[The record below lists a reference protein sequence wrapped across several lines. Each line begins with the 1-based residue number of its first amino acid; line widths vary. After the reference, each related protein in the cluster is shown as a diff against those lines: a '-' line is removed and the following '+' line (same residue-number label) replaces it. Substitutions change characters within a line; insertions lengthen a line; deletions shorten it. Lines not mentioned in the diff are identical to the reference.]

1 MKTGREFRV
10 WVLGNGARW
19 DGKGD
24 FLFCFEGGL
33 IWNGEV
39 RCALVFT

>member
-24 FLFCFEGGL
+24 FFFVWKG
-33 IWNGEV
+33 V
-39 RCALVFT
+39 